1 MSMDRRLFSAGMM
14 AAASASGGQAPRR
27 ANAPTPTP
35 VPTGPLP
42 YLAGNPELAR
52 FNPLKRI
59 LFHDDFDNG
68 INGWAELQA
77 NHNGNLDDL
86 RPVLKD
92 MRPPQLSS
100 CTFFDLGTHGSLS
113 GTYAL
118 KLATRPKPFHTAVG
132 VKRFTYS
139 KPCKVQMEM
148 WFTYKA
154 EQTFDGDG
162 NWDGNVSPSELN
174 FGDFTISNDVS
185 EGEAGPRYQCALRY
199 LNTDLEGKLVQK
211 WTYKTSLHATTKM
224 ERQGMTAQTD
234 DYHVLK
240 TTDWADVPGG
250 HQPLCFNEIATKVN
264 WHYLRWVFDIQT
276 RRNVEL
282 QVNELTMD
290 LRNIPVPVYEQG
302 YRSLNHLLNLL
313 VDVRT
318 HKSVR
323 NFLFIDS
330 VLVSVDA

>member
-1 MSMDRRLFSAGMM
+1 MDRRLFSAGM
-14 AAASASGGQAPRR
+14 AAAVSASAAQAPRR
-27 ANAPTPTP
+27 VSAAKPAASA
-35 VPTGPLP
+35 PTGPP
-42 YLAGNPELAR
+42 EHVAFNPELSR

-100 CTFFDLGTHGSLS
+100 CTFFDLGTHGSLN

-154 EQTFDGDG
+154 EQTFDGDS

-174 FGDFTISNDVS
+174 FGDFTISNDIS

-199 LNTDLEGKLVQK
+199 MNTDLDGKPAQK
-211 WTYKTSLHATTKM
+211 WMYKTSLHATTKM
-224 ERQGMTAQTD
+224 ERSGVKTQAD
-234 DYHVLK
+234 DYHVLQ
-240 TTDWADVPGG
+240 TTDWAEVPGG
-250 HQPLCFNEIATKVN
+250 RQPLCFNEIATKVN

-290 LRNIPVPVYEQG
+290 LRSLPVPVYEQG

-318 HKSVR
+318 HKKVR